1 MSTLYVVMSRTESGE
16 VHEVTVAIEFADA
29 LALCAFE
36 RLSGAAAWIDTR
48 LVAIAP
54 VARV

>member
-1 MSTLYVVMSRTESGE
+1 MSTLYVVMTRTDAGDIR
-16 VHEVTVAIEFADA
+16 EVTVAVEFADA

-48 LVAIAP
+48 LVA
-54 VARV
+54 VNSLARV